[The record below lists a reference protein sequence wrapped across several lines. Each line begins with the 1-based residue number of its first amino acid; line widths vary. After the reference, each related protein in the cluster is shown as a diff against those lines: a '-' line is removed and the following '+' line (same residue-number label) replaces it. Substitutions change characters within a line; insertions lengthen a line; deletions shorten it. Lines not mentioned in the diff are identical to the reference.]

1 MIIKISRLSACDKP
15 QKHRQRR
22 RTTNKKK
29 WNWVKGVEFDQ
40 FEWILKM
47 VGKVVISKRRTG
59 RK

>member
-1 MIIKISRLSACDKP
+1 VTNLKSTDKDEE
-15 QKHRQRR
+15 QQI
-22 RTTNKKK
+22 KKK
-29 WNWVKGVEFDQ
+29 WNWVKAVEFDQ